1 MFCWVT
7 LLFSGHNYFLTFT
20 YLMPISRMSPYS
32 FHVSFHDK
40 FDISV
45 QKRKFHTFFMAPHL
59 RYKIN
64 HLKKIAWRSN
74 ILQQPFLKVVRFVL
88 SHALQGINLENLQ
101 PPQRNLFSQH
111 SDFADMELSSATS
124 PCGWVGSPS
133 LGRKESHLPCLKA
146 DRRVSVPCHM
156 PDSLQ
161 DWEFQGK
168 ASAERTFILV
178 WQEKQ

>member
-1 MFCWVT
+1 MSYSSIFRPQ
-7 LLFSGHNYFLTFT
+7 LLPYFYLFDAHLQDVSILISCVISWQIWYFSTEEKVPH
-20 YLMPISRMSPYS
+20 
-32 FHVSFHDK
+32 
-40 FDISV
+40 
-45 QKRKFHTFFMAPHL
+45 FFMAPHL